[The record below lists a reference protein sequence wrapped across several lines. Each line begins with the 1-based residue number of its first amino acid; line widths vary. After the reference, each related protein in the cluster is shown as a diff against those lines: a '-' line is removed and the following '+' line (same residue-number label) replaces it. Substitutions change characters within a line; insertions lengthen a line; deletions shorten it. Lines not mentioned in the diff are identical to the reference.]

1 MRTSTVTL
9 LKSLNPVCIRIHT
22 HATLSS
28 LLSVFAT
35 YNTIPPVTI
44 YIFLIFYVHDLILLK
59 PEGHESEDLYLFC
72 SVLTTKTQIST
83 WQGLVDFSL
92 MHKE

>member
-1 MRTSTVTL
+1 M
-9 LKSLNPVCIRIHT
+9 KQ
-22 HATLSS
+22 
-28 LLSVFAT
+28 
-35 YNTIPPVTI
+35 